1 MDLPHEAQVRVEQD
15 LKRLRRGFTCNL
27 HRLNRWAAHL
37 NEGACHED
45 LNDVGE
51 PLLRDSLVGSGTRW
65 DGVLGAKVTYD
76 EITDALRANV
86 MSLIEEYLGRVL
98 LMVAGEL
105 DEMKPLLATDFN
117 AQLDRF
123 GGFLSGESPGLIEE
137 ADFTLRTD
145 FAAHPPAV
153 SIETVLEREL
163 RARRRRDYTG
173 ELFGEKVSIAA
184 PAAVRAPQ
192 ISTAFPK
199 RAAWLES
206 RLRDQGWSTSDPAGW
221 GGPDRKTVEKI
232 LRGEAVKNGSLKKL
246 ADALSKPSGSEPVTT
261 SGIPAD

>member
-1 MDLPHEAQVRVEQD
+1 MLSRETQLTLERE

-51 PLLRDSLVGSGTRW
+51 LLRRDSLVGSPTLW
-65 DGVLGAKVTYD
+65 DGVLGATVTYD
-76 EITDALRANV
+76 EITNALRANV
-86 MSLIEEYLGRVL
+86 ISLIEEYFGRVL

-105 DEMKPLLATDFN
+105 DDMPLPARDFN
-117 AQLDRF
+117 AQLDRI
-123 GGFLSGESPGLIEE
+123 GGFLSGESPWLIEE

-145 FAAHPPAV
+145 FGMHPPAV

-163 RARRRRDYTG
+163 GARRRRDYTG
-173 ELFGEKVSIAA
+173 ELFGKTVSIAT
-184 PAAVRAPQ
+184 PATVRNPQ
-192 ISTAFPK
+192 ISTTFAK

-206 RLRDQGWSTSDPAGW
+206 RLRDLGWSTSDPAAW

-246 ADALSKPSGSEPVTT
+246 ADALSKPSGSEPVTP
-261 SGIPAD
+261 SGIPAE